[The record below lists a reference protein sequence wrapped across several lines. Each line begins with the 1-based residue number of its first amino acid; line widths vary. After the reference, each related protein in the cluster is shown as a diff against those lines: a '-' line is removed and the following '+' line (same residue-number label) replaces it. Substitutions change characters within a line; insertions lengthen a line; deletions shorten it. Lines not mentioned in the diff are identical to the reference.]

1 MDEEIDIINRNTRI
15 EKLKNFL
22 ISKRK
27 QIVSFLIFIV
37 FILISFLVIKN
48 LIKEIKKN

>member
-15 EKLKNFL
+15 QKLKNIL

-37 FILISFLVIKN
+37 FSSDTSLFPDI
-48 LIKEIKKN
+48 